1 MGKHL
6 ARCYDG
12 YGENGIECEAYNG
25 SACDD
30 SWSLEE
36 YGRLYN
42 WYAVNDNRKLCPSG
56 WHVPTDG
63 EWTLLVDNLGGE
75 DSAMLALKTTSGWA
89 EDGNGTNSSGF
100 GALPG
105 GVRDDDVDTYFH
117 NAGYSG
123 VWWTSS
129 GFEWYCGGVWGMGP
143 DEVANE
149 CYSPEFGLSVRCLMD
164 NDECASDEDQ
174 DGICDEVD
182 DCVGIEDVCGVCNGN
197 GYPEGGCDC
206 EGNMPDECGVCDG
219 PGAIYDCG
227 CEDCPTLEGCGNPVS
242 YQGYNYATVQI
253 GGRCWFAENLRNQ
266 SYRNGDNILT
276 TGPAGGEWLSMTQG
290 ATCVY
295 GEGTVE
301 CESWAQGGDACNEAW
316 SLSEYGRLYNGHA
329 VQDARQLC
337 PSGWYV
343 PSDDDWT
350 ELTDVLGGQAVAG
363 EKMRSTYGW
372 WFDEGGTNESGF
384 SGLPGGSRGFGAH
397 FWNAGGDGYWWSST
411 LNGEDAWYRRLE
423 SAENQAFRGYA
434 DLTDGHSVRCIR
446 DESLCSMD
454 EDNDGICDDL
464 DDCVGDYDVCGNCN
478 GPGAI
483 YDCGCTEC
491 VLFEGCG
498 SPITYQG
505 HTYATVQI
513 GDQCWF
519 SENLRSE
526 QYANGQPIDSELNAS
541 DWATTNSGAFAVYGE
556 GAAACETN
564 SPDGN
569 ACDEAWSA
577 IAYGHLYNWHA
588 VSDERGL
595 CPTGW
600 HVPSDQEWTT
610 LTNEFSGDAFAG
622 EDLKMTYVGAQR
634 QWHQCGVV
642 SLDCRRVP

>member
-1 MGKHL
+1 MR
-6 ARCYDG
+6 A
-12 YGENGIECEAYNG
+12 AF
-25 SACDD
+25 
-30 SWSLEE
+30 
-36 YGRLYN
+36 
-42 WYAVNDNRKLCPSG
+42 
-56 WHVPTDG
+56 
-63 EWTLLVDNLGGE
+63 LV
-75 DSAMLALKTTSGWA
+75 
-89 EDGNGTNSSGF
+89 
-100 GALPG
+100 
-105 GVRDDDVDTYFH
+105 
-117 NAGYSG
+117 
-123 VWWTSS
+123 
-129 GFEWYCGGVWGMGP
+129 C
-143 DEVANE
+143 
-149 CYSPEFGLSVRCLMD
+149 
-164 NDECASDEDQ
+164 Q
-174 DGICDEVD
+174 
-182 DCVGIEDVCGVCNGN
+182 
-197 GYPEGGCDC
+197 EG
-206 EGNMPDECGVCDG
+206 
-219 PGAIYDCG
+219 
-227 CEDCPTLEGCGNPVS
+227 
-242 YQGYNYATVQI
+242 
-253 GGRCWFAENLRNQ
+253 
-266 SYRNGDNILT
+266 
-276 TGPAGGEWLSMTQG
+276 
-290 ATCVY
+290 
-295 GEGTVE
+295 
-301 CESWAQGGDACNEAW
+301 
-316 SLSEYGRLYNGHA
+316 
-329 VQDARQLC
+329 
-337 PSGWYV
+337 
-343 PSDDDWT
+343 
-350 ELTDVLGGQAVAG
+350 
-363 EKMRSTYGW
+363 
-372 WFDEGGTNESGF
+372 
-384 SGLPGGSRGFGAH
+384 RGFGAH

-569 ACDEAWSA
+569 AYDEAWSA

-610 LTNEFSGDAFAG
+610 LTNQFSGDAFAG
-622 EDLKMTYVGAQR
+622 EDLKMTYGWELNGNGTNASGFAGLPGGFREVN
-634 QWHQCGVV
+634 GVFELAG
-642 SLDCRRVP
+642 SLGCWWTSTPTGNNAWNRDLDAINSFVLSFDANLQSGFSVRCVLDEN